1 MKEVQTFIA
10 NIYLGFKYEND
21 EDAEPTRNISPIRGV
36 YSTCQRYC
44 DEVGL
49 CVTVSPTSFIYTK
62 GCEDGCVVGLINYPR
77 FPSTAE
83 KITELAI
90 KLAEI
95 LKQGFKQTRAS
106 VVTSDKTY
114 MLE

>member
-1 MKEVQTFIA
+1 MKEVQTFTA
-10 NIYLGFKYEND
+10 NIFLGLKEGYEGKANNI
-21 EDAEPTRNISPIRGV
+21 EDV
-36 YSTCQRYC
+36 YSVCEEYC
-44 DEVGL
+44 NTIGL
-49 CVTVSPTSFIYTK
+49 CVTVSPTRFIYSD
-62 GCEDGCVVGLINYPR
+62 GYEDGCVVGIINYPR

-95 LKQGFKQTRAS
+95 LKEGFKQTRVS
-106 VVTSDKTY
+106 VVTSDKIY